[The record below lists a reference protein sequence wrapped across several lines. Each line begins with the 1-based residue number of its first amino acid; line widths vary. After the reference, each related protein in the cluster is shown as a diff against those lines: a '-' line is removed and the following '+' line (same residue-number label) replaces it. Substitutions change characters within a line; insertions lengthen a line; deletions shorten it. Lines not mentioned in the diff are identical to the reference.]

1 MGKRTSDFLALAA
14 IACGGGLAV
23 GLTGLIAGTAG
34 VAQLEL
40 GPLEVGVVRGEVV
53 VMDGS
58 VSPTLYRYRSR
69 TRTMQGARRW
79 SSQWQGLSND
89 VQEARVRAT
98 GLAREQA
105 LIEAEMDR
113 VSEAGH
119 GPGSMAGRT
128 LFDRKEVMNEEI
140 ADLEEYIGRLASD
153 AQDGRS
159 EASDRLREAVATISD
174 EKLKERVRYSRGLI
188 GLQDREYTQR
198 FEAET
203 TRVVEELA
211 EELTR
216 ASDAISEN
224 EMEFRPLEMEFRA
237 LEMEFRLREMDLETL
252 TIDVRRDEEDQR
264 RKRRRRRPRR

>member
-1 MGKRTSDFLALAA
+1 M
-14 IACGGGLAV
+14 
-23 GLTGLIAGTAG
+23 
-34 VAQLEL
+34 E
-40 GPLEVGVVRGEVV
+40 
-53 VMDGS
+53 
-58 VSPTLYRYRSR
+58 
-69 TRTMQGARRW
+69 GARRW

-89 VQEARVRAT
+89 VQEAGVRAT

-119 GPGSMAGRT
+119 GPGSMAGRA

-188 GLQDREYTQR
+188 GLQDLEYTQR

-224 EMEFRPLEMEFRA
+224 EVEFRPLEMEFRPLEMEFR
-237 LEMEFRLREMDLETL
+237 LREMEFRFREMDWETL